1 MEWRPL
7 TLSHQAVKFGG
18 FKDCSS
24 GDMLLICHVILQ
36 DHVIKRSCNFSV
48 RIPELKSLRNFQIMH
63 FHYSKYYPNVTG
75 QKMKFSTRDL
85 FSKCGQIRSFLR
97 ISSDLLKKSVIESL
111 IFCAVHTKIFKSVS
125 ITIASG

>member
-36 DHVIKRSCNFSV
+36 DHVIKGSCNFSV
-48 RIPELKSLRNFQIMH
+48 RIPELKSLRNFQIM
-63 FHYSKYYPNVTG
+63 KN
-75 QKMKFSTRDL
+75 ST
-85 FSKCGQIRSFLR
+85 FIIQ
-97 ISSDLLKKSVIESL
+97 
-111 IFCAVHTKIFKSVS
+111 S
-125 ITIASG
+125 ITQTSLDKK